1 MNLKDLQKSIEKKC
15 KGMHVSVLSDSKI
28 TERTEQL
35 TTPAHDLNRII
46 SGSLYGG
53 LPSRTLTMF
62 VGPEASGKSSF
73 MALCAANAQKLGYT
87 PIILDTEGAWDNNF
101 VARWGIDPTNSL
113 YIYCPW
119 VDKICVT
126 LGQLIESGEQ
136 KFCIILDSIGG
147 LDRYK
152 LVDDAMAGDVKAD
165 QGSLQKEIKRMLK
178 MLLNIAVNQ
187 DSIIMTSGHYYGNPS
202 GYGDPDQI
210 GGGKFA
216 KLAPHIIIA
225 LKKTKI
231 FDSNKHIIGQTTT
244 AITLKNRFYPP
255 FNEAKIEIDY
265 KDGINKLA
273 GMVDLAI
280 ECGLIEKGGAWYTNI
295 LTNEKFQG
303 EKNAVKCITKEVLD
317 QLDTWIKETGYSKI
331 NEKIK
336 EQIGDLDVIS
346 EEELVKDEE

>member
-1 MNLKDLQKSIEKKC
+1 
-15 KGMHVSVLSDSKI
+15 
-28 TERTEQL
+28 
-35 TTPAHDLNRII
+35 
-46 SGSLYGG
+46 
-53 LPSRTLTMF
+53 
-62 VGPEASGKSSF
+62 
-73 MALCAANAQKLGYT
+73 
-87 PIILDTEGAWDNNF
+87 
-101 VARWGIDPTNSL
+101 
-113 YIYCPW
+113 
-119 VDKICVT
+119 
-126 LGQLIESGEQ
+126 
-136 KFCIILDSIGG
+136 
-147 LDRYK
+147 
-152 LVDDAMAGDVKAD
+152 MAGDVKAD

-187 DSIIMTSGHYYGNPS
+187 ESIIMTSGHYYGNPS

-216 KLAPHIIIA
+216 KLAPHIIVA

-231 FDSNKHIIGQTTT
+231 FDSNKNIVGQTTT
-244 AITLKNRFYPP
+244 AITMKNRFYPP

-303 EKNAVKCITKEVLD
+303 EKNAVKCITKEILD

-331 NEKIK
+331 NEAIK
-336 EQIGDLDVIS
+336 EQIGDIDAQNYEN
-346 EEELVKDEE
+346 EEE